1 MSNVVSIE
9 LVWHY
14 TPVEYLSRS
23 FTIPVEGGEIQIA
36 DGQISAKIDS
46 SVFNGNSELIE
57 TLDALVESQ
66 FTTVQHKTHEAYELS
81 QPLKIEILDDG
92 SEKPCLI

>member
-14 TPVEYLSRS
+14 TPVEYFSRP
-23 FTIPVEGGEIQIA
+23 FTIPIEGGEIKIS
-36 DGQISAKIDS
+36 DGQISATIDS
-46 SVFNGNSELIE
+46 SVFNGSNELTE
-57 TLDALVESQ
+57 TLDDLVESH
-66 FTTVQHKTHEAYELS
+66 FTTVQHKTHKSYELS